1 MGFFKTITK
10 KLKIKTQF
18 IVFFLSTSLT
28 TLILSVV
35 FVCLFLSISFN
46 KKIAF
51 SNEAYVLKNVDKIL
65 NTTFKSELDSN
76 VLKNDFNYWVVSKD
90 NTLIYSSIDSTISD
104 KIPLSS
110 KRYIIKKHDKASNK
124 TIVFVFTPLFIN
136 NELSGGFVQ
145 KYVSNFFIEFK
156 FVDNFTQKIGYELS
170 FNLFIIIIIVLIN
183 FIVLV
188 LFSLIFSSCFKKS
201 FKEIIT
207 ISNKIRNGRLDFAV
221 DSSYKNEIGDVLLAL
236 DEMRITLDDSLKT
249 QWLMAEQR
257 KDMILSLTHDIKT
270 PITIIYGHL
279 ELLSGNYHNISDTQ
293 KESYIKI
300 LLNNA
305 EKVKTLI
312 NQLNEVWDL
321 ERPNL
326 SLNIQEVN
334 LSEFISYLEDNF
346 SCLCNEKNIKFI
358 LSHSFA
364 DDDYCKFDAFRIE
377 ETLLNLISNSLKHT
391 TKDDKILIE
400 SFFDNNSLTFKVS
413 DTGNGFKDTTD
424 IIFNKHYKGN
434 EDIIY
439 KNSSGLGL
447 YICKLIIEKHNGS
460 IRAYNNN
467 TGGATVEFSL
477 PLL

>member
-1 MGFFKTITK
+1 MKKT
-10 KLKIKTQF
+10 
-18 IVFFLSTSLT
+18 
-28 TLILSVV
+28 
-35 FVCLFLSISFN
+35 
-46 KKIAF
+46 
-51 SNEAYVLKNVDKIL
+51 
-65 NTTFKSELDSN
+65 
-76 VLKNDFNYWVVSKD
+76 
-90 NTLIYSSIDSTISD
+90 
-104 KIPLSS
+104 
-110 KRYIIKKHDKASNK
+110 
-124 TIVFVFTPLFIN
+124 
-136 NELSGGFVQ
+136 
-145 KYVSNFFIEFK
+145 
-156 FVDNFTQKIGYELS
+156 GYELS
-170 FNLFIIIIIVLIN
+170 SNLFIIIIIALIN

-188 LFSLIFSSCFKKS
+188 LFSLIFSSGFKKS
-201 FKEIIT
+201 FKEIIA

-221 DSSYKNEIGDVLLAL
+221 DSSYKNELGDVLLAL
-236 DEMRITLDDSLKT
+236 DEMRIALDDSLKT

-279 ELLSGNYHNISDTQ
+279 ELLSGNYHNISDAQ

-326 SLNIQEVN
+326 SLNLQEVN

-413 DTGNGFKDTTD
+413 DTGMGFKDTTD

-447 YICKLIIEKHNGS
+447 YICKLIVEKHNGS